1 MPLPGNDNERPR
13 TVRDA
18 MDSAMGE
25 VRNSRR
31 SNRRN
36 VLMILAIVGIVVV
49 ARQMG
54 FLGEGYQ
61 GRPQQ
66 TVDLAVLD
74 AGLAALP
81 FVPVLDSDGQEGVR
95 VVEFFDYRCGHCRAM
110 APIVHDAMAEGE
122 HPFILVPIELP
133 ILGPE
138 SVLAAQYA
146 TAAALQGGYG
156 PYHRALM
163 FSTVPYTDEGLTDLG
178 AALGLDPVRLAEDA
192 HGEKVSAILN
202 ANRALASD
210 IGVDGTP
217 SFVIGDLLIVGG
229 MDEASFVG
237 LIAAADDP
245 QN

>member
-1 MPLPGNDNERPR
+1 MPGNDNDRPR

-18 MDSAMGE
+18 MDNAMGE

-54 FLGEGYQ
+54 FLGDSYQ
-61 GRPQQ
+61 GQPRD
-66 TVDLAVLD
+66 TVDVAVLD

-81 FVPVLDSDGQEGVR
+81 FVPVLDGNGQGVQ

-110 APIVHDAMAEGE
+110 APIVHDALSAGE
-122 HPFILVPIELP
+122 PPFALVPIELP

-138 SVLAAQYA
+138 SVLASQYA
-146 TAAALQGGYG
+146 MAAALQNGYG
-156 PYHRALM
+156 PFHRALM

-192 HGEKVSAILN
+192 HGDEVAAILN
-202 ANRALASD
+202 ANRALAAD

-229 MDEASFVG
+229 IDEASFIG
-237 LIAAADDP
+237 LIAASEKP
-245 QN
+245 

>member
-1 MPLPGNDNERPR
+1 MPGNDNERPR

-36 VLMILAIVGIVVV
+36 ILMILAIVGIVVV

-54 FLGEGYQ
+54 FLGDGYQ
-61 GRPQQ
+61 GQPRD
-66 TVDLAVLD
+66 TVDIAALD
-74 AGLAALP
+74 AELAALP
-81 FVPVLDSDGQEGVR
+81 FVPVLDSNGQGVR

-110 APIVHDAMAEGE
+110 APIVHDALAEGAE
-122 HPFILVPIELP
+122 PFTLVPIELP

-138 SVLAAQYA
+138 SVLASQYA
-146 TAAALQGGYG
+146 MAAALQGDYG

-178 AALGLDPVRLAEDA
+178 AALGLDPVRLSTDA
-192 HGEKVSAILN
+192 HGDEVAAILN
-202 ANRALASD
+202 ANRALAAG

-217 SFVIGDLLIVGG
+217 SFVIGDMLIVGAI
-229 MDEASFVG
+229 DEASFVG
-237 LIAAADDP
+237 LIAASDEP